1 MQSFDRGNSALAKLM
16 TVAASIEAE
25 SRISE
30 LHARIDEQ
38 RRIIEDLAIEG
49 HDHGS
54 AMIVLDSLQLSLSL
68 YLQERLRLRSKLTDT
83 ENAGAASGRRS
94 FIAISRSSQKL
105 RRKAAQNSI
114 LSPFHR
120 ETTFKLGAL
129 HLISVTCRVDVCF
142 TPESR
147 RVQRTSLC
155 PLRAN
160 SGHLRTRQS
169 SDRQGQRSP

>member
-1 MQSFDRGNSALAKLM
+1 MRSLDRGNSALAKLL
-16 TVAASIEAE
+16 TVAASIETE

-83 ENAGAASGRRS
+83 EKASAPSGQRS
-94 FIAISRSSQKL
+94 FIAISRSSQRVETQGSLKL
-105 RRKAAQNSI
+105 HFM
-114 LSPFHR
+114 PVPR
-120 ETTFKLGAL
+120 ETVLK
-129 HLISVTCRVDVCF
+129 
-142 TPESR
+142 
-147 RVQRTSLC
+147 
-155 PLRAN
+155 
-160 SGHLRTRQS
+160 
-169 SDRQGQRSP
+169 

>member
-1 MQSFDRGNSALAKLM
+1 MQSFDRGNSALAKLL
-16 TVAASIEAE
+16 TVAASMEAE

-83 ENAGAASGRRS
+83 EKASAASGQRS
-94 FIAISRSSQKL
+94 FIAISRSKQKGETQGGL
-105 RRKAAQNSI
+105 KLHFKPVPRERR
-114 LSPFHR
+114 
-120 ETTFKLGAL
+120 
-129 HLISVTCRVDVCF
+129 
-142 TPESR
+142 
-147 RVQRTSLC
+147 
-155 PLRAN
+155 
-160 SGHLRTRQS
+160 S
-169 SDRQGQRSP
+169 SKT

>member
-68 YLQERLRLRSKLTDT
+68 YLQERLRLRSKLTDAERPVRQT
-83 ENAGAASGRRS
+83 VGAASLLFPDR
-94 FIAISRSSQKL
+94 IKEL
-105 RRKAAQNSI
+105 RRKAA
-114 LSPFHR
+114 
-120 ETTFKLGAL
+120 
-129 HLISVTCRVDVCF
+129 
-142 TPESR
+142 
-147 RVQRTSLC
+147 
-155 PLRAN
+155 
-160 SGHLRTRQS
+160 
-169 SDRQGQRSP
+169 

>member
-1 MQSFDRGNSALAKLM
+1 MQSFARGNSALAKLM

-68 YLQERLRLRSKLTDT
+68 YLQERLRLRSKVTDT
-83 ENAGAASGRRS
+83 EKAGSAAGGRRS
-94 FIAISRSSQKL
+94 FIAISRSSQK
-105 RRKAAQNSI
+105 A
-114 LSPFHR
+114 
-120 ETTFKLGAL
+120 ETQGGSKLHFKP
-129 HLISVTCRVDVCF
+129 V
-142 TPESR
+142 P
-147 RVQRTSLC
+147 
-155 PLRAN
+155 P
-160 SGHLRTRQS
+160 
-169 SDRQGQRSP
+169 